1 MISKGSLLRVNL
13 DPGTWLNRDPAKGI
27 FVAISDSWIENH
39 VEVIKVLLMDGQA
52 ATLNTD
58 IFDVISES

>member
-13 DPGTWLNRDPAKGI
+13 EPGTWLNSDPSKGFYI
-27 FVAISDSWIENH
+27 AISDSWIENH

>member
-13 DPGTWLNRDPAKGI
+13 DPGTWLNSDPSKGVY
-27 FVAISDSWIENH
+27 VAISDSWIENH
-39 VEVIKVLLMDGQA
+39 IEVIKVMFTDGRD

-58 IFDVISES
+58 IFDVISRV

>member
-1 MISKGSLLRVNL
+1 MRVNL
-13 DPGTWLNRDPAKGI
+13 DPGTWLNSDPSKGV
-27 FVAISDSWIENH
+27 FVAITDSWIENH
-39 VEVIKVLLMDGQA
+39 IEVIKVILIDGRP

>member
-1 MISKGSLLRVNL
+1 MISKGSLLRVTL
-13 DPGTWLNRDPAKGI
+13 DPGTWLSSDPSKGVY
-27 FVAISDSWIENH
+27 VAISDSWIENH
-39 VEVIKVLLMDGQA
+39 IEVIKVLLMDGQP